1 MLESLIV
8 RLGLSFV
15 IGLLVGLERGWRE
28 RDAPAGS
35 RTAGI
40 RTYGISG
47 LLGGILAA
55 LSQALE
61 NGAVFALGFVGFAIV
76 FGWFKWQE
84 EKQAGTF
91 SVTGAVAAL
100 AVFGLGGLAVAG
112 DYRAAAAGGVAL
124 AGVLASREALHGLL
138 ARISWVEVRSLLLLA
153 GMTAIVLP
161 LLPNRTLDPWGGVNP
176 WQIWFFTVLTAAI
189 SYGGYIAVRVFG
201 PGKGVLIS
209 GLAGAI
215 VSSTAVTVAFARR
228 AAAGEPLWPLAAG
241 ANLAAMVS
249 VLRVLVVVAIV
260 KPELAFAIAAPALV
274 AALVFGVAGTAI
286 LRRNAD
292 AISGET
298 RLGNPFD
305 LGPLLLFAA
314 SFAVVAAISAA
325 LTQNFG
331 SAGVVVTSGISGI
344 LDVDVAALSAARM
357 AGNAIPVATAA
368 AAVLLAIALNA
379 VARVAAAFAIGP
391 WRYAALLMAATIV
404 AAVAGG
410 AVFALLPPLL
420 SPAV

>member
-40 RTYGISG
+40 RTYGIAG

-61 NGAVFALGFVGFAIV
+61 NGAVFALGFFGFAIV

-138 ARISWVEVRSLLLLA
+138 ARISWIEVRSLLLLA

-189 SYGGYIAVRVFG
+189 SYGGYIAVRIFG

-209 GLAGAI
+209 GLAGAV

-241 ANLAAMVS
+241 ANLAAMIS

-260 KPELAFAIAAPALV
+260 KPELAFAVAAPALV
-274 AALVFGVAGTAI
+274 AALVFGVAGTVL
-286 LRRNAD
+286 LRRNSD

-325 LTQNFG
+325 LTQSFG

-357 AGNAIPVATAA
+357 AGNAIPVPTAA
-368 AAVLLAIALNA
+368 AAVLLAIVLNA

-420 SPAV
+420 SRVV